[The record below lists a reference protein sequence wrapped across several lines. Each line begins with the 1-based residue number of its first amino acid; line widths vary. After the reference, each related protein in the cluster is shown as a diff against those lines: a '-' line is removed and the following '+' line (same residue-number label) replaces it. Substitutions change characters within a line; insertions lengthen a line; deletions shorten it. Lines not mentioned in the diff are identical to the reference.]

1 DPHCACQVCATHSR
15 GYLRHLFQSKEPTAS
30 RLLSLHNLKW
40 TIDLVASM
48 RSAIIDGTFESLREE
63 ILHTWA

>member
-1 DPHCACQVCATHSR
+1 M
-15 GYLRHLFQSKEPTAS
+15 RHLFQSKEPTAS